1 MDVFNFKLDDRPD
14 DRFEASPLCLFIE
27 SLTMGESRAY
37 DGFGRG
43 IRSQAKAPHRAL
55 SMAARRAVSARHLCA
70 VSARHPL
77 AVSACHLL
85 APAWIVYHSVE
96 EMYASNAPKA
106 R

>member
-55 SMAARRAVSARHLCA
+55 SMAARRALT
-70 VSARHPL
+70 PL
-77 AVSACHLL
+77 AICAL
-85 APAWIVYHSVE
+85 APLAIR
-96 EMYASNAPKA
+96 A
-106 R
+106 RWR